1 MKLSKETQAILKN
14 FAGINSNIMLAKGS
28 TLSTISPHRNVL
40 VSVSVPE
47 VFTVDF
53 GIYDLNQFLGVLSLF
68 DDPDITFSS
77 TVATIK
83 EGRTSIKYYNADKAV
98 LLLPPD
104 KTLKLPAADITL
116 DITAAML
123 GAVQNTG
130 GVLSSPDLS
139 IVGDGKAMVLRVS
152 DLKNSSN
159 NTYELEIGPT
169 TETFQANFKIDN
181 LKLMPQ
187 DYKLEISSK
196 KLSKWTAKVGDMVVF
211 VALESSST
219 F

>member
-1 MKLSKETQAILKN
+1 
-14 FAGINSNIMLAKGS
+14 
-28 TLSTISPHRNVL
+28 
-40 VSVSVPE
+40 
-47 VFTVDF
+47 
-53 GIYDLNQFLGVLSLF
+53 
-68 DDPDITFSS
+68 
-77 TVATIK
+77 
-83 EGRTSIKYYNADKAV
+83 
-98 LLLPPD
+98 
-104 KTLKLPAADITL
+104 
-116 DITAAML
+116 
-123 GAVQNTG
+123 
-130 GVLSSPDLS
+130 
-139 IVGDGKAMVLRVS
+139 MVLRVS

>member
-14 FAGINSNIMLAKGS
+14 FAGINSNIMLAKGNK
-28 TLSTISPHRNVL
+28 LATISPHRNVL
-40 VSVSVPE
+40 VSVTIPE
-47 VFTVDF
+47 TFSVDF

-68 DDPDITFSS
+68 EDPDIDFSS

-83 EGRTSIKYYNADKAV
+83 EGKTSIKYYNADKSV

-104 KTLKLPAADITL
+104 KALKFPAATVTL
-116 DITAAML
+116 DVTAAML
-123 GAVQNTG
+123 GAVQKTG

-139 IVGDGKAMVLRVS
+139 IVGDGQNKVLRVS

-159 NTYELEIGPT
+159 NTYELELGKT
-169 TETFQANFKIDN
+169 TETFEANFKIDN
-181 LKLMPQ
+181 LKFMPQ
-187 DYKLEISSK
+187 DYTVEISSK
-196 KLSKWTAKVGDMVVF
+196 GLSKWSAKEGDMVVY
-211 VALESSST
+211 VALESSSK